1 LAECIFSRLR
11 RLHADAGI
19 LKANRRI
26 DSTHERTPDRID
38 VRRSGAV
45 ALSSLAHRRRIDRSR
60 NSHRGHHES
69 QAAPASHANSLRAR
83 PWQHRYVSG
92 GEFVA
97 TEEKNIE
104 SKERADAEATMIAY
118 KTSKDARVLFVGINP
133 HPGSYRRGVPFSNN
147 KMFWYLLNRAGLLQ
161 ETEKDLRNDQ
171 SLKTIYENKFLPE
184 YGLNFVN
191 LVDRP
196 TADVTMLKK
205 GEEEAGI
212 RRALKIIRSCKPR
225 VVCFI
230 GKIAFNTFYRTRK
243 CDWGWQ
249 TEINGVPVY
258 LMHFPIRGP
267 ASVRVEELKELKRAS
282 RIK

>member
-1 LAECIFSRLR
+1 
-11 RLHADAGI
+11 
-19 LKANRRI
+19 
-26 DSTHERTPDRID
+26 
-38 VRRSGAV
+38 
-45 ALSSLAHRRRIDRSR
+45 
-60 NSHRGHHES
+60 
-69 QAAPASHANSLRAR
+69 
-83 PWQHRYVSG
+83 
-92 GEFVA
+92 
-97 TEEKNIE
+97 
-104 SKERADAEATMIAY
+104 MIAY
-118 KTSKDARVLFVGINP
+118 KTSKDARILFVGINP

-161 ETEKDLRNDQ
+161 EAEKDLRNDQ
-171 SLKTIYENKFLPE
+171 SLKKIYERKFLPE

-205 GEEEAGI
+205 GEAEAGI
-212 RRALKIIRSCKPR
+212 RRALKIIRICKPR

-230 GKIAFNTFYRTRK
+230 GKIAFNRFYRTRK

-249 TEINGVPVY
+249 TEIDGVPVY

-282 RIK
+282 RIKKRFLALPKPWPRLPHWHRAESCHRC

>member
-1 LAECIFSRLR
+1 
-11 RLHADAGI
+11 
-19 LKANRRI
+19 
-26 DSTHERTPDRID
+26 
-38 VRRSGAV
+38 
-45 ALSSLAHRRRIDRSR
+45 
-60 NSHRGHHES
+60 
-69 QAAPASHANSLRAR
+69 
-83 PWQHRYVSG
+83 
-92 GEFVA
+92 
-97 TEEKNIE
+97 
-104 SKERADAEATMIAY
+104 MIAY
-118 KTSKDARVLFVGINP
+118 KTSKDARILFVGINP

-161 ETEKDLRNDQ
+161 EAEKDLRNDQ
-171 SLKTIYENKFLPE
+171 SLKRIYEAKFLPE

-196 TADVTMLKK
+196 TVDVTMLKK

-212 RRALKIIRSCKPR
+212 RRALKIIRNCKPR

-249 TEINGVPVY
+249 TDIDGTPVY

-267 ASVRVEELKELKRAS
+267 ATVRVEELKELKRAS